1 MTVSGARYSS
11 HPVDRGP
18 THSWYAMRTF
28 NGTARRGDGHS
39 YVGRF
44 VPISPAETADL
55 DEEGIVL
62 RD

>member
-1 MTVSGARYSS
+1 
-11 HPVDRGP
+11 
-18 THSWYAMRTF
+18 MRTF

-44 VPISPAETADL
+44 VPISPAETRTADL

-62 RD
+62 REQNVLMEVSKYKGRK